1 MTVRTMPTKDEYFAE
16 LRKVPALALPS
27 VAYFL
32 IGYGIFLASTMAA
45 VAGQVP
51 MWASCLINGFALYV
65 LFTPMHESLHGSVSS
80 NQFVNDMFGR
90 IPLLF
95 QIPAA
100 PLEVA
105 RWIHLAHHAN
115 TTSSDDPDNFMHH
128 GAWWVLPFR
137 WANFDV
143 FYLVKFFQDDSNAT
157 KRLRPA
163 VYMYAIVFLIIVAGF
178 VVNGLALE
186 LFILWFL
193 PSRIGLGLIGFFFVF
208 VPHFPADISAR
219 QDKYQASTTRIGW
232 EWVLT
237 PFLAYHNYHLI
248 HHLYPNVP
256 FYNYIKIW
264 QLRYEEITANNPSI
278 QKGFALRPEGR

>member
-51 MWASCLINGFALYV
+51 MWASCLINGFALYL

-80 NQFVNDMFGR
+80 NQFVNDMLGR

-137 WANFDV
+137 
-143 FYLVKFFQDDSNAT
+143 
-157 KRLRPA
+157 
-163 VYMYAIVFLIIVAGF
+163 
-178 VVNGLALE
+178 
-186 LFILWFL
+186 
-193 PSRIGLGLIGFFFVF
+193 
-208 VPHFPADISAR
+208 
-219 QDKYQASTTRIGW
+219 
-232 EWVLT
+232 
-237 PFLAYHNYHLI
+237 
-248 HHLYPNVP
+248 
-256 FYNYIKIW
+256 
-264 QLRYEEITANNPSI
+264 
-278 QKGFALRPEGR
+278 

>member
-1 MTVRTMPTKDEYFAE
+1 VTERTVPTKDEYFRE
-16 LRKVPALALPS
+16 LCDTPAISWPA
-27 VAYFL
+27 VFYL
-32 IGYGIFLASTMAA
+32 ILGYGMFIFSCQAA
-45 VAGQVP
+45 VAGNIPTWV
-51 MWASCLINGFALYV
+51 ACLINGFALYV
-65 LFTPMHESLHGSVSS
+65 LFTPMHESLHSTVST
-80 NQFVNDMFGR
+80 NRFVNEWVGR
-90 IPLLF
+90 IPLAF

-105 RWIHLAHHAN
+105 RWIHLSHHAN
-115 TTSSDDPDNFMHH
+115 TTSSNDPDNFMHH

-143 FYLVKFFQDDSNAT
+143 FYLIKFFQDQTEAT

-163 VYMYAIVFLIIVAGF
+163 VYVYLSIFLAIVVGF

-186 LFILWFL
+186 LLVLWFL

-237 PFLAYHNYHLI
+237 PFLGYHNYHLI

-264 QLRYEEITANNPSI
+264 QLRYEEITKNNPTI